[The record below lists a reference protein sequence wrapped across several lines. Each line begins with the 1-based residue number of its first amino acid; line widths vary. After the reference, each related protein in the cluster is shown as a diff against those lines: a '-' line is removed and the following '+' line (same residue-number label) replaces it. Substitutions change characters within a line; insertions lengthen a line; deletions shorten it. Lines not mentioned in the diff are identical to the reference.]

1 LWFPFFKERTMRFG
15 VVGADKETGND
26 VEVVLTAATQAEA
39 EELAHNRGILVS
51 GIKRVADPDAD
62 AIALI
67 DDDPDDKPGTVTGV
81 ALADGSVAGAS
92 RAPEAKAAKS
102 AAGLIT
108 VNASAPSDTAHT
120 GAGAIPG
127 SNGHAGTAM
136 EYHILMNQSLY
147 LLETAV
153 NKHLKDGWEPAG
165 GLGIGISNN
174 AQVFY
179 QAVTRRKK

>member
-1 LWFPFFKERTMRFG
+1 MRFG

-51 GIKRVADPDAD
+51 GIKLVAEPEGD
-62 AIALI
+62 AIALVD
-67 DDDPDDKPGTVTGV
+67 DDDPDEKPGTVTGV

-92 RAPEAKAAKS
+92 RAPEAKS
-102 AAGLIT
+102 ARSSAGTIT

-120 GAGAIPG
+120 GAGHIPTADH
-127 SNGHAGTAM
+127 SATAM

-153 NKHLKDGWEPAG
+153 NKQLRDGWEPAG
-165 GLGIGISNN
+165 GIGIGISNN

-179 QAVTRRKK
+179 QAVTRRRK

>member
-1 LWFPFFKERTMRFG
+1 MRFG

-39 EELAHNRGILVS
+39 EELAHNRGILVA
-51 GIKRVADPDAD
+51 GIKAVAEPEGDS
-62 AIALI
+62 IALV
-67 DDDPDDKPGTVTGV
+67 DDDPDDKPGTVAGV
-81 ALADGSVAGAS
+81 ALADGSVSGATQS
-92 RAPEAKAAKS
+92 APPKPATAASGKT
-102 AAGLIT
+102 AHGLIT
-108 VNASAPSDTAHT
+108 VNACAPSDTAHT

-127 SNGHAGTAM
+127 LDHHATAM

-153 NKHLKDGWEPAG
+153 NKQLRDGWEPAG
-165 GLGIGISNN
+165 GIGIGMSNN

>member
-1 LWFPFFKERTMRFG
+1 MRFG

-26 VEVVLTAATQAEA
+26 VEVVLTASTQAEA
-39 EELAHNRGILVS
+39 EELAHNRGILVA
-51 GIKRVADPDAD
+51 GIKPVAEPEGDS
-62 AIALI
+62 IALV
-67 DDDPDDKPGTVTGV
+67 DDDPNDEPGTVAGV

-92 RAPEAKAAKS
+92 KSPPAKS
-102 AAGLIT
+102 AANNKSSHGLIT

-127 SNGHAGTAM
+127 MDHAATAM

-153 NKHLKDGWEPAG
+153 NKQLRDGWEPAG
-165 GLGIGISNN
+165 GIGIGISNN

-179 QAVTRRKK
+179 QAVARRKK